1 MLPTWCFSWCLVI
14 TTWWDTR
21 DHDTPSPHHV
31 QQVTPADSQD
41 RQRGSGTSQ
50 PRTTTCQISFHCRHH
65 VLPPSVSLGSMEISR
80 WWWSDLSGCALSG
93 VRWYLALW
101 CCMRD
106 ESLLVT
112 EHTQD
117 QGAGSVTFTYTTHH
131 SQHHSIVQC
140 SVERCAVSVQ
150 TTGTTALHAVQPELQ
165 ERETR
170 FGSLRSND
178 IGWTP

>member
-1 MLPTWCFSWCLVI
+1 MFLMMFGYYDMVGHQRPWHTITTPCPAGDSSWLPGQTERIRNQSTKNNDLPDLLSLPPPCFTTFSLTGVYGDIPVVMIRSLRLCLV
-14 TTWWDTR
+14 R
-21 DHDTPSPHHV
+21 GQMVPSTV
-31 QQVTPADSQD
+31 
-41 RQRGSGTSQ
+41 
-50 PRTTTCQISFHCRHH
+50 
-65 VLPPSVSLGSMEISR
+65 VLYER
-80 WWWSDLSGCALSG
+80 W
-93 VRWYLALW
+93 
-101 CCMRD
+101 
-106 ESLLVT
+106 ESAGDWT
-112 EHTQD
+112 HT
-117 QGAGSVTFTYTTHH
+117 GPGSVTFTYTTHH